1 MGHLATWK
9 VLEKMIA
16 DFRRKGM
23 AVPPQIMSDLKS
35 AKTTIR
41 ILDVEPAC
49 EESLQK
55 IDQYLMNVESY
66 LVSEGQKKFGSKY
79 IGPWLNQLE
88 EAGKEKDEQGKKET
102 RFVSGVPRP
111 QKWIRVAISEEIPTA
126 KLKTLATAMKLSCE
140 IQKDGSLL
148 VYGEDQSIK
157 DFVKKMASEYGKKTG
172 KYRKK
177 VHNC

>member
-1 MGHLATWK
+1 MGHLETWK
-9 VLEKMIA
+9 VLEEMIA

-23 AVPPQIMSDLKS
+23 DVPPQIMSDLKS
-35 AKTTIR
+35 AKTTIK
-41 ILDVEPAC
+41 ILDVEPTC

-66 LVSEGQKKFGSKY
+66 LVSEGQKKLGFKY
-79 IGPWLNQLE
+79 IDPWLNRLE
-88 EAGKEKDEQGKKET
+88 EAGKAKDAHGKREM

-111 QKWIRVAISEEIPTA
+111 QKWIRVAVSQEMPTT

-140 IQKDGSLL
+140 TQKDGSLL